1 MSYKIFV
8 INMAGSAER
17 WNLVK
22 FQLDALNLAY
32 ERIEGVDAFKM
43 KLKNGG
49 YIARNLS
56 ANFRFTNL
64 SRHREV
70 LGGDA
75 LSRNTA
81 KTLLDNL
88 IPFGIT
94 ADTNVHLYYKY
105 KITVKS
111 LFHPVAFHRNKIP
124 TKRKCDEI
132 MHVRNFHLFARQ
144 VFQLKSYIGKLR
156 YFLLRDGLASFFAS
170 NSKIEVCFPICD

>member
-1 MSYKIFV
+1 M
-8 INMAGSAER
+8 
-17 WNLVK
+17 
-22 FQLDALNLAY
+22 
-32 ERIEGVDAFKM
+32 
-43 KLKNGG
+43 
-49 YIARNLS
+49 
-56 ANFRFTNL
+56 
-64 SRHREV
+64 
-70 LGGDA
+70 
-75 LSRNTA
+75 SRNTA

-111 LFHPVAFHRNKIP
+111 LFSPVAFHRNKIP